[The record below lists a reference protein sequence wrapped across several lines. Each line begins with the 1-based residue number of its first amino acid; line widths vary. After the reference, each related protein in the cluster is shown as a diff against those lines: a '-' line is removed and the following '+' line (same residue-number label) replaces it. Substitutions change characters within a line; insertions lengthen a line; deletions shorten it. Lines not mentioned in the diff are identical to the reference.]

1 MIGTLMSLR
10 RLKISVPSWQVRCAI
25 PNLESGA
32 VSVVYRECGGRSLT
46 GPNHIVFDQDGG
58 FWFTD
63 HGKLRPRDRDRGGIY
78 YATIDGKS
86 IREIVFP
93 LDAPNGIALSP
104 DGTRLYVAES
114 FTARVWAWDVMG
126 PGELR
131 TKPSARVAGGDLMVG
146 LGGCHL
152 EGLVQ
157 LLASDAGS
165 YITGSNL
172 VVDGGMSVMLR
183 PNGAVD

>member
-131 TKPSARVAGGDLMVG
+131 TKPRAGGRRGFDGWAWRVSFGGVG
-146 LGGCHL
+146 PTAGERCGQLYYGIKPSGGWRHV
-152 EGLVQ
+152 G
-157 LLASDAGS
+157 DAAAEWH
-165 YITGSNL
+165 
-172 VVDGGMSVMLR
+172 R
-183 PNGAVD
+183 